1 MINIKDKLNRTN
13 IFIKR
18 TQNENVEYVTKDEYN
33 DTIAEVEEIAT
44 TTYVTEEDFNTE
56 ITNINNEINELIYKV
71 ENTVK
76 GADFSVIGYDNE
88 MSKAINGDI
97 IAIEDTKINTSTNL
111 AATWDASKTS
121 IGSFF
126 SSNTALEYVP
136 QIDTSN
142 LTSFL
147 NGFMGCISLVSIP
160 LLDFSKVT
168 NMNGVFK
175 TAILG
180 MTGTSLPTLKYM
192 GGFKNL
198 KINWNDN
205 FGLTLCLN
213 LTYQSIMNVI
223 NNLYDFRAN
232 SDNTTTRTLK
242 IHQNTLNKLSDE
254 DIALAT
260 SKGWILTA

>member
-44 TTYVTEEDFNTE
+44 TNYVTEEDFNTE

-97 IAIEDTKINTSTNL
+97 IAREDTKINTSQQL

-121 IGSFF
+121 IGTFF

-160 LLDFSKVT
+160 LLDFSKVK

-175 TAILG
+175 TTILG
-180 MTGTSLPTLKYM
+180 MTGSALPTLKHL

-205 FGLTLCLN
+205 FGLTLCIN
-213 LTYQSIMNVI
+213 ITYQSIMNVI

-232 SDNTTTRTLK
+232 GDNETTRTLK
-242 IHQNTLNKLSDE
+242 LAQYTLTLLTDE

-260 SKGWILTA
+260 SKGWVLTA